1 MSFIERW
8 KNTFDQNGNGGAI
21 LSDFSN
27 CFDTSNHDLLI
38 TKLGAYGFGT
48 ESLKLNESYLTNRS
62 QRTKLNTIFSWTK
75 LLLGVLQGSLLGSD
89 FSTFI

>member
-1 MSFIERW
+1 MPFIERL
-8 KNTFDQNGNGGAI
+8 KNTFDQNGNGCAI
-21 LSDFSN
+21 LSDLSN
-27 CFDTSNHDLLI
+27 SFDTSNNDLLI

-48 ESLKLNESYLTNRS
+48 ESSKLNKSYLTNRS